1 MADRLDLP
9 FALIH
14 KERARP
20 NEVSRMT
27 LVGDVAGK
35 TAIIVDDICDTAGV
49 SPLPLL
55 FLFPF
60 PLPPKSLLTEAKE
73 PSPKLPQP

>member
-55 FLFPF
+55 FLFP
-60 PLPPKSLLTEAKE
+60 LPPKSLLTEAKE
-73 PSPKLPQP
+73 PSPKPPQP